1 MLSLQGPFGSDREGS
16 PRSAPRTSRF
26 AQAHRLHPTEAP
38 CGGSHRP
45 VRVRRLSIL
54 AFSSELYWNL
64 TQNSVLRFAD
74 VWVFGI
80 AFSWLRQPHSE
91 TKIFLRFSRRA
102 NRKRAD
108 SGHTEADAVRSS
120 SVQRLR
126 PDCLGLAPTELSFK
140 PGGGQAVR
148 LGQKIGVAQSGR
160 APRLGR
166 GRQSCR
172 SDQR

>member
-91 TKIFLRFSRRA
+91 TKIFLRFFSSDKPRT
-102 NRKRAD
+102 RAD
-108 SGHTEADAVRSS
+108 SRPTEVGAVRSS
-120 SVQRLR
+120 SVQRLG
-126 PDCLGLAPTELSFK
+126 PYCLGVAPTELSLK
-140 PGGGQAVR
+140 PGGGQ
-148 LGQKIGVAQSGR
+148 QSGLVR
-160 APRLGR
+160 E
-166 GRQSCR
+166 
-172 SDQR
+172 